1 MRKSTFALGLG
12 IALTLGATDL
22 AAQQRPARPDSA
34 KAGARAGGQM
44 GPRGEMGPRGGG
56 RGSMARGP
64 QRHGMLLRDITLT
77 DAQKAQLQAR
87 HTSQQEARRASAEAN
102 RQAMERARPA
112 RQSGDTAALRAFRTE
127 QQARMTAARDA
138 EIAAIRD
145 ILTAEQRVQF
155 DKNVA
160 TMKERM
166 EKREAGMREGRGQ
179 RGPRGA
185 RAPQGLQRR
194 G

>member
-1 MRKSTFALGLG
+1 MRKTTFALGLG
-12 IALTLGATDL
+12 IALSLGAADL
-22 AAQQRPARPDSA
+22 AAQQQRPARPDSA

-44 GPRGEMGPRGGG
+44 GPRGAG
-56 RGSMARGP
+56 RDAMRRGP
-64 QRHGMLLRDITLT
+64 QGHGMLLRDITLT
-77 DAQKAQLQAR
+77 DAQKSELQAIR
-87 HTSQQEARRASAEAN
+87 TRQQEARRASAADN
-102 RQAMERARPA
+102 RATMERARAA
-112 RQSGDTAALRAFRTE
+112 RQSGDTAALRALRTA

-138 EIAAIRD
+138 EIAAIRG

-155 DKNVA
+155 DRNVA

-166 EKREAGMREGRGQ
+166 DNRQAGMREGRGQ

-185 RAPQGLQRR
+185 RTPQGQQRR